1 MKKRKSL
8 TGKSDVLTQEERERL
23 LKTHERLRKEAE
35 RLPVNEGELRRAGG
49 DEPSSRRR
57 MGRLRLFGTFSAKD
71 ALVQSIIDNDTV
83 IVSGFFRCS

>member
-35 RLPVNEGELRRAGG
+35 RLPVNEGELMRDGR
-49 DEPSSRRR
+49 DELRSRRR
-57 MGRLRLFGTFSAKD
+57 MGRLRWFGLFSSQGCVGT
-71 ALVQSIIDNDTV
+71 VYH
-83 IVSGFFRCS
+83 R